1 MSYNSAR
8 QTPNASAFAPSEF
21 QAEGDK
27 HILVVDDE
35 EGVRNLFASF
45 LSESFDC
52 TTAASAE
59 EALLLLAARP
69 YALVISDVMMPGRNG
84 IELLREVVPRY
95 PDTVVVMCSGVDRT
109 QRVLDT
115 VRLGAF
121 DYLVKPCDLDVLA
134 TTVER
139 ALERRSLLRAARY
152 YKLDLE
158 RRNDELRR
166 SKAEL
171 ERLQSQ
177 IVQSEKMASLG
188 QLAAG
193 VAHELNNPAG
203 FILGNMEVLD
213 ECARGVG
220 RLLEFYETATLPSEM
235 DVRVR
240 EVKEEV
246 DYGHALSDLRS
257 IIADCREGAERIRD
271 VVQNL
276 RTFSR

>member
-35 EGVRNLFASF
+35 DGVRNLFASF

-84 IELLREVVPRY
+84 IELLRDIVARY
-95 PDTVVVMCSGVDRT
+95 PDTIVVMCSGVDRT
-109 QRVLDT
+109 QRVLDA
-115 VRLGAF
+115 VRLGAY

-134 TTVER
+134 MTIER

-171 ERLQSQ
+171 GRLQSQ
-177 IVQSEKMASLG
+177 IVPSEKVASLG

-193 VAHELNNPAG
+193 VAHGLNNPAG
-203 FILGNMEVLD
+203 FIYGNMEVLE
-213 ECARGVG
+213 ECARGVE
-220 RLLEFYETATLPSEM
+220 RLLAFYETVPLADELGARAREIKDEIDYDHTL
-235 DVRVR
+235 
-240 EVKEEV
+240 
-246 DYGHALSDLRS
+246 ADLRS
-257 IIADCREGAERIRD
+257 IVADCRE
-271 VVQNL
+271 
-276 RTFSR
+276 

>member
-84 IELLREVVPRY
+84 IELLREIVARY

-109 QRVLDT
+109 QRVLDA
-115 VRLGAF
+115 VRLGAY

-134 TTVER
+134 MTIER

-166 SKAEL
+166 SKAEMG
-171 ERLQSQ
+171 RLQSQ
-177 IVQSEKMASLG
+177 IVQSEKMEIGRAS
-188 QLAAG
+188 
-193 VAHELNNPAG
+193 
-203 FILGNMEVLD
+203 
-213 ECARGVG
+213 
-220 RLLEFYETATLPSEM
+220 
-235 DVRVR
+235 
-240 EVKEEV
+240 
-246 DYGHALSDLRS
+246 
-257 IIADCREGAERIRD
+257 CRER
-271 VVQNL
+271 V
-276 RTFSR
+276 